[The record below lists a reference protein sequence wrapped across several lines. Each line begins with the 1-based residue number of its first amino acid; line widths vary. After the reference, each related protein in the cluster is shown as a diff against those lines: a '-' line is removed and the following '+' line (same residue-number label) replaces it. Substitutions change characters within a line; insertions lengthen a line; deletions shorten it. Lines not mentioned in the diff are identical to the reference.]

1 MNARDFPQ
9 RREKY
14 LRLPMSY
21 QFGNLATDLNRVVMG
36 LSGTGYE
43 NIAFWVEQAKHL
55 AEWTAVSAKPEI
67 AKEVLEIHLALAT
80 FEKNINDE
88 GEREKMKVN
97 AKLWSDRMIEH
108 SGLLV
113 EDRKPL
119 KEI

>member
-1 MNARDFPQ
+1 MTARDFPQ

-36 LSGTGYE
+36 LSGTGHE
-43 NIAFWVEQAKHL
+43 NVAFWVEQAKHL

-67 AKEVLEIHLALAT
+67 AKEVLEIHQALT
-80 FEKNINDE
+80 DFENKIDDE
-88 GEREKMKVN
+88 VEREKMKIA
-97 AKLWSDRMIEH
+97 AKLWSDKMIEH

-119 KEI
+119 KEV